1 MQCRHKSLLE
11 DVFFPIFIFLT
22 QCQLSKGNTFKSQLI
37 SFQTFDKY
45 SSSLCQTFFFTD
57 EKISFHLSFQFEDD
71 SKAPILYCTGDYVKM
86 KRENRMLYYEG
97 RCDSQIKVRGHRVD
111 LSEIQ
116 LAVEKINGVDKAV
129 VLCYKPNEPAQKVIC
144 FFTSEILENG
154 KVLTYMTLICI
165 C

>member
-1 MQCRHKSLLE
+1 
-11 DVFFPIFIFLT
+11 
-22 QCQLSKGNTFKSQLI
+22 
-37 SFQTFDKY
+37 
-45 SSSLCQTFFFTD
+45 
-57 EKISFHLSFQFEDD
+57 
-71 SKAPILYCTGDYVKM
+71 M

-116 LAVEKINGVDKAV
+116 LAVEKISGVDKAV

-154 KVLTYMTLICI
+154 KVPIL
-165 C
+165 

>member
-1 MQCRHKSLLE
+1 M
-11 DVFFPIFIFLT
+11 FFPIFIFLT

>member
-1 MQCRHKSLLE
+1 
-11 DVFFPIFIFLT
+11 
-22 QCQLSKGNTFKSQLI
+22 
-37 SFQTFDKY
+37 
-45 SSSLCQTFFFTD
+45 
-57 EKISFHLSFQFEDD
+57 
-71 SKAPILYCTGDYVKM
+71 M

-154 KVLTYMTLICI
+154 KVCWYFDLYSKSPQMADS
-165 C
+165 